1 MTKLEYLRLILATV
15 GYADNDMIL
24 SARDARTLIA
34 ELDAP
39 QPGPSAQGLV
49 GWKLVPREPTE
60 AMINAVGI
68 VPEHQC
74 RVIWRAMHDGFASPI
89 PPDTGPDY
97 YPSHEALHDIVQL
110 LAEKDALNGGGPGWS
125 GRWEKAVLRAE
136 ELVRVEP

>member
-49 GWKLVPREPTE
+49 GWKRVPRDPTE
-60 AMINAVGI
+60 EMLAAGWEKTGGI
-68 VPEHQC
+68 VYPDNP
-74 RVIWRAMHDGFASPI
+74 WRAMYDASPI